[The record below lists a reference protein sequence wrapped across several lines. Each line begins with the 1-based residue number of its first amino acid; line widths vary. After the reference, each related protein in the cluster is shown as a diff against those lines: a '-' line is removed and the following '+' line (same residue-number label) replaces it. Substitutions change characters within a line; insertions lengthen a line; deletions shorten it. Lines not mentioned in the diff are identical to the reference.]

1 MLLATRVQSVFFV
14 PGGFTVNGVPM
25 GVTLVIVLAVVG
37 ICLLLGAVAVVVAIV
52 ATDRNRNS
60 RDD

>member
-1 MLLATRVQSVFFV
+1 
-14 PGGFTVNGVPM
+14 M
-25 GVTLVIVLAVVG
+25 GVTLLIVLAVVG
-37 ICLLLGAVAVVVAIV
+37 ICLLLGAVAVVIAIV